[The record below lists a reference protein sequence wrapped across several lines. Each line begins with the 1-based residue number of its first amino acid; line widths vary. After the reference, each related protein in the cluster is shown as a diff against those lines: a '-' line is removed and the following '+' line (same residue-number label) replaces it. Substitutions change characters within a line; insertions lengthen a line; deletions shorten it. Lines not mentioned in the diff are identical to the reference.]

1 MKVTKLLKSY
11 ISDIAIA
18 GITITV
24 TLVVFGIESYLVTS
38 YFMKHTK
45 KYLSKYL
52 NVIHINIAQLNCAFY
67 FKPLFHLIFKII
79 RALIWALIILNLYF
93 FIPFCLIFVY

>member
-45 KYLSKYL
+45 KTLVK
-52 NVIHINIAQLNCAFY
+52 V
-67 FKPLFHLIFKII
+67 FKC
-79 RALIWALIILNLYF
+79 NTY
-93 FIPFCLIFVY
+93 